1 MARDIS
7 VVIPALDEEA
17 QVAAAVRSVRD
28 QAEVIVVDGGSA
40 DRTAEVAAAEGAR
53 VLQSPRGRGRQL
65 DAGAREAG
73 GEWIVLLH
81 ADTWLEEGWA
91 AALRGLPPDVVGGA
105 FRFAVDS
112 GRPAYRVLERGVAA
126 RCRLFGMPYGD
137 QGIFARRRTY
147 EAVGGIPHL
156 PLMEDVTFVRR
167 LGRAGRLA
175 FPPVRAFTSARRW
188 ERQGIVVTTLK
199 NWSLVAWYA
208 LGASPERLA
217 RVYEGRPA
225 PEKKRRA
232 SEEGEA
238 LS

>member
-1 MARDIS
+1 MSRDIS

-17 QVAAAVRSVRD
+17 QVGAAVRSARD
-28 QAEVIVVDGGSA
+28 HAEVIVVDGGST
-40 DRTAEVAAAEGAR
+40 DRTSEVAAAEGAR

-65 DAGAREAG
+65 DAGAREAR

-81 ADTWLEEGWA
+81 ADTWLEAGWA
-91 AALRGLPPDVVGGA
+91 AALRALPADVVGGA

-112 GRPAYRVLERGVAA
+112 PRPAYRVLEHGVAA
-126 RCRLFGMPYGD
+126 RCRMFRMPYGD
-137 QGIFARRRTY
+137 QGIFARRSTY

-167 LGRAGRLA
+167 LRRAGRLA
-175 FPPVRAFTSARRW
+175 FPAVRAFTSARRW
-188 ERQGIVVTTLK
+188 ERQGILVTTLR

-225 PEKKRRA
+225 PEKRRQA
-232 SEEGEA
+232 EEGEA